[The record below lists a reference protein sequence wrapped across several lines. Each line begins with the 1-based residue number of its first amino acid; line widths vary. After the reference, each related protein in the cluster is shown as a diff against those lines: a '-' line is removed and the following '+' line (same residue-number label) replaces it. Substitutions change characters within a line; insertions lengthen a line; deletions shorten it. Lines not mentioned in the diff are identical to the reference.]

1 MIWETYVSPKQRPTR
16 KKSGEPGCVAIG
28 TKHRGGSM
36 ENEIE
41 NIYDEA
47 KQLGVEIANH
57 QSDLYIPVTP
67 GTIALVSQYKFKSI
81 VKTFISRIDKKL
93 WYDIPFAYTP
103 FWDKVQRESDRRK
116 ELTCSCH

>member
-1 MIWETYVSPKQRPTR
+1 
-16 KKSGEPGCVAIG
+16 
-28 TKHRGGSM
+28 M

-41 NIYDEA
+41 NIHDEA

-67 GTIALVSQYKFKSI
+67 GTIALVSQYKFKNI